1 MNEQRVTAYIVDWL
15 KNKLKDSSQK
25 GFVVGVSGG
34 VDSAVT
40 STLCALTSYPV
51 AVVSLP
57 LIQEKKQLV
66 RSLNH
71 MNWLTER
78 FTNVKSFEVDLSN
91 TFFAMQGVLPPEA
104 SDPLSMAN
112 LKSRLRMCA
121 LYAFANSNQF
131 LVAGTG
137 NKVEDYGIGFFTKYG
152 DGGVDI
158 SPIADLLKSEV
169 YSLAKYLEVDNS
181 IVTAPPTDGLWPDN
195 RTDEQQIG
203 ATYSQLEWA
212 LNFHDLGESDEDLS
226 NEQKE
231 VLALYRMRH
240 QTNSHK
246 MEFAP
251 TCQVPEEIK

>member
-15 KNKLKDSSQK
+15 KNNLKSSSQR

-57 LIQEKKQLV
+57 LIQEKGQLV

-112 LKSRLRMCA
+112 LKSRLRMSA
-121 LYAFANSNQF
+121 LYAFANSNGF

-152 DGGVDI
+152 DGGVDL

-169 YSLAKYLEVDNS
+169 YSLAKYLEVDDQI
-181 IVTAPPTDGLWPDN
+181 IVAPPTDGLWPDN

-212 LNFHDLGESDEDLS
+212 LQFDDSGESDEQLS
-226 NEQKE
+226 AQQREI
-231 VLALYRMRH
+231 LALYRTRH
-240 QTNSHK
+240 KVNSHK
-246 MEFAP
+246 MQFPP
-251 TCQVPEEIK
+251 TCQIPDEIK